1 MSSKI
6 STGGKEAR
14 LKEEGGGGGKGGQ
27 KGWPYRCLRPP
38 ADTQALWDFTL
49 GLQRREDWNSALPEI
64 KPRIRVLCQEEV
76 ISLQPSPQAEAL

>member
-27 KGWPYRCLRPP
+27 TGWPYRCLLPP
-38 ADTQALWDFTL
+38 ADTQALWDFSL
-49 GLQRREDWNSALPEI
+49 GFQKREDWNSALPDQ
-64 KPRIRVLCQEEV
+64 KIRVLCQEEV
-76 ISLQPSPQAEAL
+76 ISLQPSAQAEAL